1 MVFSNFV
8 DVYLKILESA
18 IGPVRET
25 IRKSNSNLT
34 QRRIIIQKMK
44 NFGDYLSSVNGI
56 MELDLSAPAGPTLT
70 NIRQPTSTDI
80 TLFRQC
86 LAQR

>member
-34 QRRIIIQKMK
+34 QRRIIIQVGLTILKLI
-44 NFGDYLSSVNGI
+44 YL
-56 MELDLSAPAGPTLT
+56 
-70 NIRQPTSTDI
+70 
-80 TLFRQC
+80 
-86 LAQR
+86 